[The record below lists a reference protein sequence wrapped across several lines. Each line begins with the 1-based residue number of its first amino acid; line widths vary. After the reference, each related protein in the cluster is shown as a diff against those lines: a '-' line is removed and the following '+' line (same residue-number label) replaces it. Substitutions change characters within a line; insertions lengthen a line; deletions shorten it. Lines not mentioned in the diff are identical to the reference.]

1 MECESL
7 LSPSPN
13 AIDLSNHPRNKH
25 GTTAILARQRQSRQT
40 APEPQ
45 APPLMETELANAF
58 GQTNFTAFDWVI
70 VALYLSISLVIG
82 LVVKKYVRNM
92 ATYLGAGRAVG
103 TYLGIATM
111 TGTEMGLVTVMYNAQ
126 KGFNGGFAAFHIG
139 VAAGIVTFV
148 VGMTGFI
155 VCRLREMRVLTIPE
169 FYEKRFDRKT
179 RILGGI
185 MLTLG
190 GVLNMGLFLK
200 VGSMFVV
207 GITGL
212 PQEGGALTAVMTT
225 LLVLVLVYTVL
236 GGMISVIITDYIQF
250 VVLSAGLLVAT
261 GFCLYHVSWTQVFES
276 MVQIKGE
283 AGFNPLAEGSGFGVS
298 YIVWMFFT
306 AGLVSCAI
314 WPTAI
319 ARALAMDSLEGVR
332 KQYMWSSVSF
342 MIRFLVPIFWGICA
356 FVFISTQAPDLQAL
370 FFPTEP
376 GQEPLNNLYAMPAFL
391 GRILPAG
398 IIGII
403 TAAMI
408 AAFMS
413 THDSYL
419 LCWSSV
425 ITQDIIAPL
434 TGDRLSTEKR
444 ILLTRVFIVV
454 IGLYI
459 LGWGLFY
466 EGSDAIWDYMAVTGS
481 IYFTGAFALLLGGL
495 YWKRASSTGAFLA
508 LLSGLTAIL
517 GLDPVQRAVGL
528 KTQDPQTLEWIQPF
542 TGDMIGLATV
552 AFSLFV
558 LVVGSLVFPDK
569 KTQ

>member
-1 MECESL
+1 MEAEL
-7 LSPSPN
+7 NN
-13 AIDLSNHPRNKH
+13 AL
-25 GTTAILARQRQSRQT
+25 
-40 APEPQ
+40 
-45 APPLMETELANAF
+45 
-58 GQTNFTAFDWVI
+58 GQTNFTTLDWII
-70 VALYLSISLVIG
+70 VALYLSISVVIG
-82 LVVKKYVRNM
+82 LFVKKYVRNM

-103 TYLGIATM
+103 TCLGIATM
-111 TGTEMGLVTVMYNAQ
+111 TGTEMGLITVMYSAQ
-126 KGFNGGFAAFHIG
+126 KGFTGGFAAFHIA

-155 VCRLREMRVLTIPE
+155 VCRLRSLQVLTIPE

-200 VGSMFVV
+200 VGSMFIV

-212 PQEGGALTAVMTT
+212 SQDSTALPIVMTT
-225 LLVLVLVYTVL
+225 LLLLVLVYTVL

-250 VVLSAGLLVAT
+250 VVLSVGLLVTT
-261 GFCLYHVSWTQVFES
+261 GFCISTVGWQPVFDT
-276 MVQIKGE
+276 VRNLKG
-283 AGFNPLAEGSGFGVS
+283 ASGFNPLIEGGGFGVS
-298 YIVWMFFT
+298 YIMWMFFT

-314 WPTAI
+314 WPTAV
-319 ARALAMDSLEGVR
+319 ARALAMESIAGVK
-332 KQYMWSSVSF
+332 KQFMWSSVSF
-342 MIRFLVPIFWGICA
+342 MIRFLVPYFWGICA
-356 FVFISTQAPDLQAL
+356 FVFIMTEAPDLQTL
-370 FFPTEP
+370 FFPEDP
-376 GQEPLNNLYAMPAFL
+376 NVDQVNNLYAMPVFL

-434 TGDRLSTEKR
+434 TGGKMSAKTR
-444 ILLTRVFIVV
+444 ILLTRIFIVL
-454 IGLYI
+454 IGFYI
-459 LGWGLFY
+459 LFWGLLY
-466 EGSDAIWDYMAVTGS
+466 EGNDEIWDYMAVTGA
-481 IYFTGAFALLLGGL
+481 IYFTGAFAVLLGGL
-495 YWKRASSTGAFLA
+495 YWKRASSTGAFFA

-517 GLDPVQRAVGL
+517 GLDPVQRIVGL
-528 KTQDPQTLEWIQPF
+528 KTQNPTTQEWTQQL
-542 TGDMIGLATV
+542 TGDQIGLMTV
-552 AFSLFV
+552 AFSLTV
-558 LVVGSLVFPDK
+558 LVIGSLAFPDK
-569 KTQ
+569 KPATANQ